1 MRRNKPQPPIEKL
14 TIDGI
19 AQKGKGVG
27 RTPDGQVVFVKGA
40 IPGDIVSVTVQK
52 KRRRHLEGKVS
63 TSLRPAQTELKLFV
77 IILAFVV
84 VAAGNICLTKR
95 N

>member
-27 RTPDGQVVFVKGA
+27 RTQDGQVVFVKGA
-40 IPGDIVSVTVQK
+40 IPWRYC
-52 KRRRHLEGKVS
+52 KRCRSKEKAPPS
-63 TSLRPAQTELKLFV
+63 
-77 IILAFVV
+77 
-84 VAAGNICLTKR
+84 
-95 N
+95 

>member
-14 TIDGI
+14 RIDGI

-27 RTPDGQVVFVKGA
+27 RAQDGQVVFLKGA
-40 IPGDIVSVTVQK
+40 IPGDIVSVAVQK

-63 TSLRPAQTELKLFV
+63 N
-77 IILAFVV
+77 IIKSPDA
-84 VAAGNICLTKR
+84 C
-95 N
+95 

>member
-27 RTPDGQVVFVKGA
+27 RTPDGQVIFVKGA

-52 KRRRHLEGKVS
+52 
-63 TSLRPAQTELKLFV
+63 
-77 IILAFVV
+77 
-84 VAAGNICLTKR
+84 N
-95 N
+95 